1 MQRCN
6 RRPKQPGHSNASFRT
21 QVNGQGSF
29 GQTVLS
35 DAMGEGLVQGFQET
49 DIVMIFKA
57 NNSFKTALSALA
69 MSAVSVAAAPTFAA
83 AQDAQAAAPGAEPL
97 GWYKTCAKQEDND
110 ICAVQNIQRANNGQ
124 MITAVGLISVSGKVN
139 RKILQVSV
147 PSARLLPPGIVM
159 QIDGGKGAKL
169 EYVVCLPDRCTA
181 EVPLTDGMLASVKK
195 GNEMVLTSMNFRRQP
210 NPIKISLQGFSGVYD
225 GDPISESKL
234 AETQRSL
241 EQGLQKKAEEAR
253 KKLEDS
259 QKKATAQ

>member
-1 MQRCN
+1 M
-6 RRPKQPGHSNASFRT
+6 
-21 QVNGQGSF
+21 
-29 GQTVLS
+29 
-35 DAMGEGLVQGFQET
+35 M
-49 DIVMIFKA
+49 FKA
-57 NNSFKTALSALA
+57 DNTLKSALSALA
-69 MSAVSVAAAPTFAA
+69 VCVAAASAPGFAN
-83 AQDAQAAAPGAEPL
+83 AQDAKAPGGEPM

-139 RKILQVSV
+139 RKIMQVSV

-169 EYVVCLPDRCTA
+169 DYVVCLPDRCTA
-181 EVPLTDGMLASVKK
+181 EVPLTDGMLASIRK

-210 NPIKISLQGFSGVYD
+210 NPIKISLAGFSGVYD

-253 KKLEDS
+253 KKLEDA
-259 QKKATAQ
+259 QKKATQAQ